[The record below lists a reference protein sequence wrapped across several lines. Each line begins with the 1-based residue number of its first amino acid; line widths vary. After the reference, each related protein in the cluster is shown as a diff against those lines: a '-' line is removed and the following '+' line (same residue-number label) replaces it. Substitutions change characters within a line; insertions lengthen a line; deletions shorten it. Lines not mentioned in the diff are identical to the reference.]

1 MTEGA
6 RLHKALADLG
16 LGSRREIEGWI
27 EAGRVT
33 VNGRAAVLGQRIARG
48 DRVAVDG
55 KPVRLPDAEPAA
67 IRVIAYNKP
76 EGEICSRRDP
86 EGRPTVFAALP
97 RLRDGRWIIVGRL
110 DLNTTGLLLATDSGE
125 LANRL
130 MHPGSSIEREYL
142 VRVLGEVDAA
152 LLARLR
158 AGVLLDDGMAAFD
171 DIRELKGEG
180 SNRWFTVVLREG
192 RNREVRRLW
201 ESQGCKVSRLKR
213 VRFGTVA
220 LGPRERRGT
229 CRELDEAEV
238 RALCASVGL
247 IPPAPARAGAP
258 ERPGARRRDAAGAAQ
273 RSPAPRA
280 TRGARGTYSSVGDG
294 GATPRGRSQG
304 SEAKRGTRAGEP
316 GATAGRDQRGRGQ
329 GAAAKAEG
337 QGRDAGAVAERPVR
351 RNVDGSPANRAA
363 RRHDARAAT
372 PRPARR
378 QEETTAAKRPP
389 RRR

>member
-1 MTEGA
+1 MSEGA
-6 RLHKALADLG
+6 RLHKVLADLG

-33 VNGRAAVLGQRIARG
+33 VNGRPAVLGQRLARG
-48 DRVAVDG
+48 ERVAVDG
-55 KPVRLPDAEPAA
+55 KPVRLPEAEPAA
-67 IRVIAYNKP
+67 IRVVVYNKP

-97 RLRDGRWIIVGRL
+97 RLRAGRWIIVGRL

-130 MHPGSSIEREYL
+130 MHPGSAIEREYL

-152 LLARLR
+152 LLGRLR

-180 SNRWFTVVLREG
+180 SNRWFAVVLREG

-220 LGPRERRGT
+220 LGPRDRRGT

-238 RALCASVGL
+238 RALCATVGL
-247 IPPAPARAGAP
+247 VAPARAAVAERGAVRRR
-258 ERPGARRRDAAGAAQ
+258 EAGGAAGRPGGTATRNTRTGEQGAA
-273 RSPAPRA
+273 
-280 TRGARGTYSSVGDG
+280 
-294 GATPRGRSQG
+294 
-304 SEAKRGTRAGEP
+304 
-316 GATAGRDQRGRGQ
+316 AGRDRPGQ
-329 GAAAKAEG
+329 GAAVTVG
-337 QGRDAGAVAERPVR
+337 VRGRDAAERPVR
-351 RNVDGSPANRAA
+351 RNADGSPANRAA
-363 RRHDARAAT
+363 RRRDGRAAT
-372 PRPARR
+372 PAPARR
-378 QEETTAAKRPP
+378 NDEPAGAKRPP

>member
-247 IPPAPARAGAP
+247 IPPAPHAPARPSARA
-258 ERPGARRRDAAGAAQ
+258 R
-273 RSPAPRA
+273 
-280 TRGARGTYSSVGDG
+280 V
-294 GATPRGRSQG
+294 GATP
-304 SEAKRGTRAGEP
+304 
-316 GATAGRDQRGRGQ
+316 
-329 GAAAKAEG
+329 
-337 QGRDAGAVAERPVR
+337 PVR
-351 RNVDGSPANRAA
+351 RSVRPRHARRAA
-363 RRHDARAAT
+363 HAGRIPASAMTAPRRADAARVPRQSAAHARAS
-372 PRPARR
+372 RARR
-378 QEETTAAKRPP
+378 PDAISADAGRTLR
-389 RRR
+389 

>member
-1 MTEGA
+1 MNEGA

-33 VNGRAAVLGQRIARG
+33 VNGRRAVLGQRIARG

-55 KPVRLPDAEPAA
+55 KPVRLPDAEPAP
-67 IRVIAYNKP
+67 IRVIVYNKP

-142 VRVLGEVDAA
+142 VRVLGDVDAA

-171 DIRELKGEG
+171 DIRELEGEG

-229 CRELDEAEV
+229 CRALDEAEV

-247 IPPAPARAGAP
+247 IPPARAGAG
-258 ERPGARRRDAAGAAQ
+258 ERPGARRREAGAAAK
-273 RSPAPRA
+273 RSPEPRA
-280 TRGARGTYSSVGDG
+280 
-294 GATPRGRSQG
+294 P
-304 SEAKRGTRAGEP
+304 
-316 GATAGRDQRGRGQ
+316 AGRDQRGRGQ
-329 GAAAKAEG
+329 GA
-337 QGRDAGAVAERPVR
+337 AERPVR

-363 RRHDARAAT
+363 RRHDERAAT

-378 QEETTAAKRPP
+378 QEDTATAKRPRRSPGEAAAERPP

>member
-1 MTEGA
+1 MIDGA

-55 KPVRLPDAEPAA
+55 KPVRLPDAQPAA

-171 DIRELKGEG
+171 GIRELEGEG

-247 IPPAPARAGAP
+247 IPPAPARAGTV
-258 ERPGARRRDAAGAAQ
+258 ERPGARRRDAGGAAQ

-280 TRGARGTYSSVGDG
+280 TRGAPGAYSSVGDG
-294 GATPRGRSQG
+294 GTTSRGRSQG
-304 SEAKRGTRAGEP
+304 AAAKRGARAGEQ

-329 GAAAKAEG
+329 GAAVKAEG
-337 QGRDAGAVAERPVR
+337 RGRDAGAVAERPVR

-372 PRPARR
+372 PRPARG
-378 QEETTAAKRPP
+378 QEETAAKRPP

>member
-1 MTEGA
+1 MIEGA

-33 VNGRAAVLGQRIARG
+33 VNGRRAVLGQRLAHG

-142 VRVLGEVDAA
+142 VRVLGEVDPA

-180 SNRWFTVVLREG
+180 SNRWFAVVLREG

-247 IPPAPARAGAP
+247 IPPARVGAV
-258 ERPGARRRDAAGAAQ
+258 ERPGARRREAGGAAK
-273 RSPAPRA
+273 RAPAPRA
-280 TRGARGTYSSVGDG
+280 TRGAPATYPSAGND

-304 SEAKRGTRAGEP
+304 AGARRDARAGGP
-316 GATAGRDQRGRGQ
+316 GAAAARDQRGRGP
-329 GAAAKAEG
+329 GEGAKAEVR
-337 QGRDAGAVAERPVR
+337 GRAPVGVEDRPVR

-363 RRHDARAAT
+363 RRHDERAAT
-372 PRPARR
+372 PRPAHRP
-378 QEETTAAKRPP
+378 QESAAVKRPP

>member
-1 MTEGA
+1 MIDGA

-33 VNGRAAVLGQRIARG
+33 VNGRPALLGQRLARG
-48 DRVAVDG
+48 DRVVVDG
-55 KPVRLPDAEPAA
+55 RPVRLPEAEPAA
-67 IRVIAYNKP
+67 IRVIVYNKP

-142 VRVLGEVDAA
+142 VRVLGEVDPA

-171 DIRELKGEG
+171 DIRELEGEG
-180 SNRWFTVVLREG
+180 SNRWFAVVLREG

-247 IPPAPARAGAP
+247 IPPARAGAV
-258 ERPGARRRDAAGAAQ
+258 ERPGARRREAGGAAK
-273 RSPAPRA
+273 RAPAPRA
-280 TRGARGTYSSVGDG
+280 TRGAPATYAGAGND

-304 SEAKRGTRAGEP
+304 AGARRDARAGGS
-316 GATAGRDQRGRGQ
+316 GAAAARDQRGRGP
-329 GAAAKAEG
+329 GEGAKAEVR
-337 QGRDAGAVAERPVR
+337 GRAPVGVEDRPVR

-363 RRHDARAAT
+363 RRHDERAAT
-372 PRPARR
+372 PRPAHRP
-378 QEETTAAKRPP
+378 QESAAVKRPP

>member
-1 MTEGA
+1 M
-6 RLHKALADLG
+6 
-16 LGSRREIEGWI
+16 
-27 EAGRVT
+27 
-33 VNGRAAVLGQRIARG
+33 NGRPAVLGQRLARG

-55 KPVRLPDAEPAA
+55 KPVRLPEAQPAA

-97 RLRDGRWIIVGRL
+97 RLREGRWIIVGRL

-130 MHPGSSIEREYL
+130 MHPGSAIEREYL

-158 AGVLLDDGMAAFD
+158 AGVMLDDGMAAFD
-171 DIRELKGEG
+171 GIRELEGEG
-180 SNRWFTVVLREG
+180 SNRWFAVVLREG

-229 CRELDEAEV
+229 CRELDGS
-238 RALCASVGL
+238 RG
-247 IPPAPARAGAP
+247 AGAVRDGGADP
-258 ERPGARRRDAAGAAQ
+258 AGARRR
-273 RSPAPRA
+273 
-280 TRGARGTYSSVGDG
+280 RG
-294 GATPRGRSQG
+294 
-304 SEAKRGTRAGEP
+304 
-316 GATAGRDQRGRGQ
+316 
-329 GAAAKAEG
+329 
-337 QGRDAGAVAERPVR
+337 
-351 RNVDGSPANRAA
+351 RAA
-363 RRHDARAAT
+363 RRSSSRGGRHGETPGSATREPSRPRDVFQRRGRPRHATHAQSRRPETPAAT
-372 PRPARR
+372 ALAPNRAPRAIDILSR
-378 QEETTAAKRPP
+378 P
-389 RRR
+389 RRSGCGPRSWRDRARGRRDRTGRRRFRRRGSRRRRC